1 MVKTSGFQRNYWNN
15 KIYHANFEF
24 KHSTVLVQISLKW
37 DLFIKDNKK
46 EHVKLIWNS
55 SKNIQSN
62 SNNNLNKSDYT

>member
-1 MVKTSGFQRNYWNN
+1 MF
-15 KIYHANFEF
+15 F
-24 KHSTVLVQISLKW
+24 KKLLKQLNLSCKFWIQTLKVLVQISLKW